1 MGIVPERDRRRKMG
15 GGGRTVTEVPTSMK
29 LIIKLIEFT

>member
-1 MGIVPERDRRRKMG
+1 MGKGNERGRRGVRG
-15 GGGRTVTEVPTSMK
+15 RGRTVTEVPTSMK

>member
-1 MGIVPERDRRRKMG
+1 MKEG
-15 GGGRTVTEVPTSMK
+15 GRGYGGRGRTVTEVPTSMK